1 MGSSIY
7 SVDKEHQVSVD
18 VVKELAIET
27 VNATEKYTQEDFD
40 RVRRKQDR
48 ILMPLMWIA
57 YGIQQVDKTGLS
69 TQATFGIITDTQM
82 EGNDYAWLSTIFFI
96 FFLLGEFPG
105 NWIMQRFSVG
115 KTLAI
120 SMFCWGTIVFCT
132 AAARNWRDLMIMR
145 ALQGLAES
153 IADPAF
159 LIITGLSYRT
169 EEHALRPLVGL
180 LTREYRRKLTFT
192 SIAGLIFSA
201 VVNLINY
208 GIGRAAQAEPR
219 GLAAWKGMSSI
230 SVLVSILCFFL
241 LGTPREV
248 FWLSPEEKKIQAAR
262 VAHNNTGSDA
272 QERAEW
278 KWSQVSEAL
287 VDPQLY
293 FFFFVTVS
301 NAIPTGGVN
310 TFGNLIYV
318 SLGFTPLD
326 TLVKGTIPQYVLG
339 VCWLSL
345 AGFILSKFKHMRF
358 YWMMLSIIPSFVGM
372 LVLYAS
378 PLCRAPSKTD
388 PELSSLVP
396 TTKHNLWAKWGAF
409 FITITGQICVGLV
422 WSMLSTNVAGRTK
435 KSVISIVIFVAF
447 CFGNAVGAQVFQ
459 AKWAPRYRPSTI
471 ILSVMFALEFVLM
484 VLWRAYYVA
493 INRRRAAK
501 LEARGLSLEE
511 RIRLGSLM
519 GETDITDLHYVHI
532 RELAWTFKSNWMHEK
547 VLWVAVGAEV
557 QARSAGSKVQMKSS
571 TLGAAKTDG
580 HYYQK

>member
-18 VVKELAIET
+18 VAKELAIET

-69 TQATFGIITDTQM
+69 TQATFGIITDTHM
-82 EGNDYAWLSTIFFI
+82 KGNDYAWLSTIFFI

-115 KTLAI
+115 KTLATT
-120 SMFCWGTIVFCT
+120 MFCWGTIVFCT
-132 AAARNWRDLMIMR
+132 GQGVGQHSSVIS
-145 ALQGLAES
+145 GLAES
-153 IADPAF
+153 IANPAF

-169 EEHALRPLVGL
+169 EEHSLRVLIWGEPKNSIRSQGRQWKTVGNELV
-180 LTREYRRKLTFT
+180 
-192 SIAGLIFSA
+192 AGYGFNI

-208 GIGRAAQAEPR
+208 GIGRAAQAEPG
-219 GLAAWKGMSSI
+219 GLAAWKGMSLFLGGPKTL
-230 SVLVSILCFFL
+230 SVLCFFL

-272 QERAEW
+272 QKRAEW

-287 VDPQLY
+287 VDPQFALPPSSSQFY
-293 FFFFVTVS
+293 RLVLS
-301 NAIPTGGVN
+301 TGFISSSLSPFQMLFRPGGIN

-318 SLGFTPLD
+318 GLGFTPLD
-326 TLVKGTIPQYVLG
+326 TLVKGTLPQNVLG
-339 VCWLSL
+339 VCWFIL
-345 AGFILSKFKHMRF
+345 AGYVLSKFKHMRF
-358 YWMMLSIIPSFVGM
+358 YWIMLSIIPAFVGM
-372 LVLYAS
+372 LVL
-378 PLCRAPSKTD
+378 
-388 PELSSLVP
+388 SLVP
-396 TTKHNLWAKWGAF
+396 TTKHNLWPKWGAF
-409 FITITGQICVGLV
+409 FITTTGQICGALV

-435 KSVISIVIFVAF
+435 KSVISIVIFIAY

-471 ILSVMFALEFVLM
+471 VLSVMFALEFILM
-484 VLWRAYYVA
+484 AVWRVYYVT

-501 LEARGLSLEE
+501 LDARGVSHEE
-511 RIRLGSLM
+511 RIRLGSLK
-519 GETDITDLHYVHI
+519 GETDITDLHNEYFVY
-532 RELAWTFKSNWMHEK
+532 
-547 VLWVAVGAEV
+547 
-557 QARSAGSKVQMKSS
+557 
-571 TLGAAKTDG
+571 D
-580 HYYQK
+580 Y